1 MSFTRLSVFIAAL
14 ALLSF
19 AGPAHANSLHT
30 EKGASGQGLIA
41 DANFTSV
48 TRTVDGVTIGQFD
61 DQTTLYDV
69 FTIPSSFETGTPFV
83 LTFADITQGYG
94 IFDCDNGTNNFALSA
109 DSPAVAL
116 VGPCTTGPLGS
127 NDVFVNFVESGNTAT
142 ISFLGGAGAP
152 SAFVFYTTA
161 ENLTGIEPTS
171 SSSNVPEPSSMLLL
185 ASGLAGLML
194 LRRRAEA

>member
-127 NDVFVNFVESGNTAT
+127 NDVFVNFVESG
-142 ISFLGGAGAP
+142 FVQLERAGAEFDAAAGVGIGWADVASP
-152 SAFVFYTTA
+152 PRRSVIRSNGRNEVRSRVCFAFH
-161 ENLTGIEPTS
+161 G
-171 SSSNVPEPSSMLLL
+171 
-185 ASGLAGLML
+185 
-194 LRRRAEA
+194 

>member
-14 ALLSF
+14 ALLAV
-19 AGPAHANSLHT
+19 AGPARANGAHA

-69 FTIPSSFETGTPFV
+69 FTIPSTFETGTPFV
-83 LTFADITQGYG
+83 LTFSSIAAGYG
-94 IFDCDNGTNNFALSA
+94 IFDCDNGSNSFALSA

-116 VGPCTTGPLGS
+116 IGPCTTGPVGS
-127 NDVFVNFVESGNTAT
+127 NDAFVSYLESGNTAT

-152 SAFVFYTTA
+152 PAFVFYTTA
-161 ENLTGIEPTS
+161 GNLLDIKPASTSTGM
-171 SSSNVPEPSSMLLL
+171 PEPSSILLL
-185 ASGLAGLML
+185 ASGLAGLLL
-194 LRRRAEA
+194 LRRRVEA

>member
-1 MSFTRLSVFIAAL
+1 MSFTRSSVFIAVL
-14 ALLSF
+14 ALL
-19 AGPAHANSLHT
+19 AVDGPARANGAHA

-48 TRTVDGVTIGQFD
+48 TRTVDGVTVGQFD

-69 FTIPSSFETGTPFV
+69 FAIPSSFETGTPFV
-83 LTFADITQGYG
+83 LTFTSIAEGYG
-94 IFDCDNGTNNFALSA
+94 IFDCDNGSNNFALSA

-127 NDVFVNFVESGNTAT
+127 NDQFVSYLETGNTAT

-152 SAFVFYTTA
+152 PSFVFYTTA
-161 ENLTGIEPTS
+161 GNLIDIKAASSTG
-171 SSSNVPEPSSMLLL
+171 NVPEPSSILLL
-185 ASGLAGLML
+185 ASGLAGLLL